1 MIRPKHFLSNNDIKM
16 YSITENDEQIRQ
28 NTYDTLPRSVSEVS
42 LQDNNSQQPVRPD
55 TGRVTVIDPIGE
67 SRLKSPSE
75 EKTNANQSE
84 QKSKSENVKLSFR
97 KHSMADLGLAKP
109 RVTQFDEEEED
120 LEEGEEAPGAFKR
133 PSSAFKLAK

>member
-1 MIRPKHFLSNNDIKM
+1 M

-42 LQDNNSQQPVRPD
+42 LQNNNSQQPVRPD

-75 EKTNANQSE
+75 EKSNANQTE
-84 QKSKSENVKLSFR
+84 QKPKSENVKFSFR

>member
-1 MIRPKHFLSNNDIKM
+1 MIMPKHFLSNNDIKM

-42 LQDNNSQQPVRPD
+42 LQNNNSQQPVRPD

>member
-1 MIRPKHFLSNNDIKM
+1 MNNSLALNDRAKHFLSNNDIKI

-42 LQDNNSQQPVRPD
+42 LQNNNSQQPVRPD

-75 EKTNANQSE
+75 EKSNANQTDE
-84 QKSKSENVKLSFR
+84 KPKSENVKLSFR
-97 KHSMADLGLAKP
+97 KHAMADLGLAKP
-109 RVTQFDEEEED
+109 RVTQFDEEEE
-120 LEEGEEAPGAFKR
+120 R
-133 PSSAFKLAK
+133 CPSQ

>member
-42 LQDNNSQQPVRPD
+42 LQNNNSQQPVRPD

-75 EKTNANQSE
+75 EKSNANQTE

-109 RVTQFDEEEED
+109 RVTQFDEEDED

>member
-1 MIRPKHFLSNNDIKM
+1 M
-16 YSITENDEQIRQ
+16 YTITENDEQIRQ

-42 LQDNNSQQPVRPD
+42 LQNNNSQQPVRPD

-75 EKTNANQSE
+75 EKSNANQE
-84 QKSKSENVKLSFR
+84 KPKSENVKLSFR

-133 PSSAFKLAK
+133 PWSAFKLAK

>member
-42 LQDNNSQQPVRPD
+42 LQNNNSQQPVRPD

-75 EKTNANQSE
+75 EKSNANQTE

>member
-42 LQDNNSQQPVRPD
+42 LQNNNSQQPVRPD

-75 EKTNANQSE
+75 EKTQTNQSE
-84 QKSKSENVKLSFR
+84 EKPKSENVKLSFR

-109 RVTQFDEEEED
+109 RFTQFDEEEED